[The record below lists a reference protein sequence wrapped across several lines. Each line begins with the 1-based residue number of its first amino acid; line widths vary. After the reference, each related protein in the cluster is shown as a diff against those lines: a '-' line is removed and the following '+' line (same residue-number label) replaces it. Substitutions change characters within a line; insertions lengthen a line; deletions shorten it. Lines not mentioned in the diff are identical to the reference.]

1 MLLKQTGF
9 NSLFSYWYYWI
20 IKGKKIFAVIILSYQ
35 CWFFVHVSIFKIFY
49 KKSFFCYENQ
59 TLKPSILLF
68 FVIWLLF
75 KPNLNGKTLIKIA
88 GLRIFFVF
96 IIKIKDSKTLFFL
109 LKKKKHIFP
118 QNEVIYWNILSRWIE
133 TRATTLLTWCPQA
146 LGWYKVNVD
155 GAVFAD

>member
-9 NSLFSYWYYWI
+9 NYLFSYWYYWI

-35 CWFFVHVSIFKIFY
+35 CWFFVHVSIFINFY
-49 KKSFFCYENQ
+49 RKSFFCYENQ

-75 KPNLNGKTLIKIA
+75 KPNLNGKTSIKIA

-96 IIKIKDSKTLFFL
+96 IFQDQRIKGTFFFL
-109 LKKKKHIFP
+109 ITKK
-118 QNEVIYWNILSRWIE
+118 E
-133 TRATTLLTWCPQA
+133 THFSPKRSNLLEYSLTLDRN
-146 LGWYKVNVD
+146 KSHNVANLVSS
-155 GAVFAD
+155 GTRLV